1 MNRLLHRIRSAAHN
15 RRSERGSATV
25 FLLGFA
31 MVLIVGAGLVVDGG
45 LALNGRQK
53 LADDLEQAARA
64 GANEI
69 DIPLFRDVGVL
80 AVDPGAATEVAT
92 EYLTDLG
99 YTDIVVQVDGAEVSV
114 AAKGAVDT
122 AILSLIGIGHFTLG
136 AEATAV
142 PESGIG

>member
-1 MNRLLHRIRSAAHN
+1 MKRLLDWIRSAADN

-80 AVDPGAATEVAT
+80 AVDQGAATEVAT

-122 AILSLIGIGHFTLG
+122 AILSLIGIGQFTLG